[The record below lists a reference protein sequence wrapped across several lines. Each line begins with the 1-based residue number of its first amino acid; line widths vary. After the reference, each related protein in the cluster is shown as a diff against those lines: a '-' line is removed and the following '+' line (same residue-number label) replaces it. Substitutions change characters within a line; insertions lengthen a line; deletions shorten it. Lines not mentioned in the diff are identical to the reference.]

1 MKRQHFLAA
10 KILPVFEEYLSYA
23 RLVSVDYQGQWR
35 EMLPDLIEE
44 LQAITDALRR
54 VKKYSRSDSI
64 FLESNL
70 VLCRAVTILGV
81 RGFNN
86 G

>member
-1 MKRQHFLAA
+1 MKTFSAD
-10 KILPVFEEYLSYA
+10 KIIPVFEEYLSYA
-23 RLVSVDYQGQWR
+23 RLVSVDAKGKWHA
-35 EMLPDLIEE
+35 MLPDLIDE
-44 LQAITDALRR
+44 LQAITNALRR
-54 VKKYSRSDSI
+54 MKKYSRKDSI

-70 VLCRAVTILGV
+70 VLCKAITMLGV

>member
-1 MKRQHFLAA
+1 MKTFSAD
-10 KILPVFEEYLSYA
+10 KIIPIFEEYLSYA
-23 RLVSVDYQGQWR
+23 RLVSVDANGKWHD
-35 EMLPDLIEE
+35 MLPDLIDE
-44 LQAITDALRR
+44 LQAITNALRR
-54 VKKYSRSDSI
+54 MKKYSRKDSI

-70 VLCRAVTILGV
+70 VLCKAITMLGV